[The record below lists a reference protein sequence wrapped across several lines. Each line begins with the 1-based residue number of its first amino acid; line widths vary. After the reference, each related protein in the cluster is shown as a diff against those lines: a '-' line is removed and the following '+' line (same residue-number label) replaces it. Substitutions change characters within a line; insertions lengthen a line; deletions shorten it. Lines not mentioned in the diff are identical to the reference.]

1 MRKEI
6 ALTALAMIPFSISH
20 ANEVELVGIVTAET
34 LNARSGIEHNDKVL
48 FSLKKD
54 DKVLILDINNGW
66 SKIQTKDGKEGWVS
80 SIYIALS
87 ENDESY
93 SLNRS
98 SSYTQK
104 QVNTNGLNMRS
115 GPGTSYRVLTTINK
129 GTKLDVISE
138 SNGWSKINYN
148 GRVGYVYSIYLDSI
162 QPVYTNLTTK
172 TVNTNGLNVRS
183 GPSTSYGVVASL
195 NKGSKVSVISE
206 NNGWSKIL
214 YKNKE
219 RYVSSRYLDSEKT
232 NSQESSTTTKPTIK
246 ETKIVNTE
254 GLNVRKGP
262 STSYSK
268 LGSLSKGS
276 KVSVISESNGW
287 TKILYKEQEA
297 YVSSIYLDSEKSNS
311 QDSTVSK
318 PTIKETKIVNTD
330 KLNVRS
336 GPATS
341 YSKLGSLSK
350 GSKVSVISE
359 SNGWTKILYKEQ
371 EAYVSSMYLDSE
383 KSDSNDTSSDI
394 TISTSGIINNVY
406 LNYTL
411 EEQVN
416 KQYNAKAN
424 TSNGKYATKE
434 QIEEKLNTNKILS
447 SSSYGKLQFLR
458 VDKYTD
464 GITASEINS
473 FLNKKVSST
482 NVFYNKGQQFIDAA
496 KKYDID
502 VVYLVSHCMWE
513 TGYGTSTL
521 AKGQTITTYK
531 GQALSKPV
539 VVYNFF
545 GIGAFDGTAN
555 LSGGEYA
562 YKQGWTTIDA
572 TIDGSA
578 KWIATNYIKRSGYN
592 QNTVYKMKWNNATHQ
607 YATDVNWCNGVASIM
622 NGLIGYYD
630 DQSKL
635 TYDIIRYK

>member
-48 FSLKKD
+48 FSIKKD

-162 QPVYTNLTTK
+162 QPVYTNLTSK

-262 STSYSK
+262 S
-268 LGSLSKGS
+268 
-276 KVSVISESNGW
+276 
-287 TKILYKEQEA
+287 
-297 YVSSIYLDSEKSNS
+297 
-311 QDSTVSK
+311 
-318 PTIKETKIVNTD
+318 
-330 KLNVRS
+330 
-336 GPATS
+336 TS

-578 KWIATNYIKRSGYN
+578 KWIATNYIKRDAYN

-607 YATDVNWCNGVASIM
+607 YATDINWCNGVASIM

>member
-162 QPVYTNLTTK
+162 QPVYTNLTSK

-297 YVSSIYLDSEKSNS
+297 YVSSIYLDSEKSN
-311 QDSTVSK
+311 
-318 PTIKETKIVNTD
+318 
-330 KLNVRS
+330 
-336 GPATS
+336 
-341 YSKLGSLSK
+341 
-350 GSKVSVISE
+350 
-359 SNGWTKILYKEQ
+359 
-371 EAYVSSMYLDSE
+371 
-383 KSDSNDTSSDI
+383 
-394 TISTSGIINNVY
+394 
-406 LNYTL
+406 
-411 EEQVN
+411 
-416 KQYNAKAN
+416 
-424 TSNGKYATKE
+424 
-434 QIEEKLNTNKILS
+434 
-447 SSSYGKLQFLR
+447 
-458 VDKYTD
+458 
-464 GITASEINS
+464 
-473 FLNKKVSST
+473 
-482 NVFYNKGQQFIDAA
+482 
-496 KKYDID
+496 
-502 VVYLVSHCMWE
+502 
-513 TGYGTSTL
+513 
-521 AKGQTITTYK
+521 
-531 GQALSKPV
+531 
-539 VVYNFF
+539 
-545 GIGAFDGTAN
+545 
-555 LSGGEYA
+555 
-562 YKQGWTTIDA
+562 
-572 TIDGSA
+572 
-578 KWIATNYIKRSGYN
+578 
-592 QNTVYKMKWNNATHQ
+592 
-607 YATDVNWCNGVASIM
+607 
-622 NGLIGYYD
+622 
-630 DQSKL
+630 
-635 TYDIIRYK
+635 

>member
-87 ENDESY
+87 ENEESY
-93 SLNRS
+93 SLNRA

-104 QVNTNGLNMRS
+104 QVNTNRLNMRS

-162 QPVYTNLTTK
+162 QPVYTNLTSK

-246 ETKIVNTE
+246 EMKTVNTQV
-254 GLNVRKGP
+254 LNVRKGP

-297 YVSSIYLDSEKSNS
+297 YVSS
-311 QDSTVSK
+311 
-318 PTIKETKIVNTD
+318 
-330 KLNVRS
+330 
-336 GPATS
+336 
-341 YSKLGSLSK
+341 
-350 GSKVSVISE
+350 
-359 SNGWTKILYKEQ
+359 
-371 EAYVSSMYLDSE
+371 MYLDSE
-383 KSDSNDTSSDI
+383 
-394 TISTSGIINNVY
+394 
-406 LNYTL
+406 
-411 EEQVN
+411 
-416 KQYNAKAN
+416 
-424 TSNGKYATKE
+424 
-434 QIEEKLNTNKILS
+434 
-447 SSSYGKLQFLR
+447 
-458 VDKYTD
+458 
-464 GITASEINS
+464 
-473 FLNKKVSST
+473 
-482 NVFYNKGQQFIDAA
+482 
-496 KKYDID
+496 
-502 VVYLVSHCMWE
+502 
-513 TGYGTSTL
+513 
-521 AKGQTITTYK
+521 
-531 GQALSKPV
+531 
-539 VVYNFF
+539 
-545 GIGAFDGTAN
+545 
-555 LSGGEYA
+555 
-562 YKQGWTTIDA
+562 
-572 TIDGSA
+572 
-578 KWIATNYIKRSGYN
+578 
-592 QNTVYKMKWNNATHQ
+592 
-607 YATDVNWCNGVASIM
+607 
-622 NGLIGYYD
+622 
-630 DQSKL
+630 
-635 TYDIIRYK
+635 

>member
-162 QPVYTNLTTK
+162 QPVYTNLTSK

-330 KLNVRS
+330 KLNVRK
-336 GPATS
+336 GPSTS

-578 KWIATNYIKRSGYN
+578 KWIATNYIKRDAYN

-607 YATDVNWCNGVASIM
+607 YATDINWCNGVASIM

>member
-1 MRKEI
+1 M
-6 ALTALAMIPFSISH
+6 
-20 ANEVELVGIVTAET
+20 
-34 LNARSGIEHNDKVL
+34 
-48 FSLKKD
+48 
-54 DKVLILDINNGW
+54 
-66 SKIQTKDGKEGWVS
+66 
-80 SIYIALS
+80 
-87 ENDESY
+87 
-93 SLNRS
+93 
-98 SSYTQK
+98 
-104 QVNTNGLNMRS
+104 
-115 GPGTSYRVLTTINK
+115 
-129 GTKLDVISE
+129 
-138 SNGWSKINYN
+138 
-148 GRVGYVYSIYLDSI
+148 
-162 QPVYTNLTTK
+162 
-172 TVNTNGLNVRS
+172 
-183 GPSTSYGVVASL
+183 
-195 NKGSKVSVISE
+195 
-206 NNGWSKIL
+206 
-214 YKNKE
+214 
-219 RYVSSRYLDSEKT
+219 
-232 NSQESSTTTKPTIK
+232 
-246 ETKIVNTE
+246 
-254 GLNVRKGP
+254 
-262 STSYSK
+262 
-268 LGSLSKGS
+268 
-276 KVSVISESNGW
+276 
-287 TKILYKEQEA
+287 
-297 YVSSIYLDSEKSNS
+297 YLDSEKSNS

-578 KWIATNYIKRSGYN
+578 KWIATNYIKRDAYN

-607 YATDVNWCNGVASIM
+607 YATDINWCNGVASIM

>member
-115 GPGTSYRVLTTINK
+115 GPGTSYRVFTTINK

-162 QPVYTNLTTK
+162 QPVYTNLTSI

-246 ETKIVNTE
+246 EMKTVNTQV
-254 GLNVRKGP
+254 LNVRKGP

-268 LGSLSKGS
+268 LGILSRGS

-287 TKILYKEQEA
+287 SKILYKE
-297 YVSSIYLDSEKSNS
+297 K
-311 QDSTVSK
+311 
-318 PTIKETKIVNTD
+318 
-330 KLNVRS
+330 
-336 GPATS
+336 
-341 YSKLGSLSK
+341 
-350 GSKVSVISE
+350 
-359 SNGWTKILYKEQ
+359 
-371 EAYVSSMYLDSE
+371 EAYVSSMYLDAENST
-383 KSDSNDTSSDI
+383 SQDSNDTNSDVI
-394 TISTSGIINNVY
+394 ISTSGIVNNIY
-406 LNYTL
+406 LSYTL

-424 TSNGKYATKE
+424 TSKGKYATKE

-458 VDKYTD
+458 VDKYRD
-464 GITASEINS
+464 GITAQEINS

-496 KKYDID
+496 KNMI
-502 VVYLVSHCMWE
+502 
-513 TGYGTSTL
+513 
-521 AKGQTITTYK
+521 
-531 GQALSKPV
+531 
-539 VVYNFF
+539 
-545 GIGAFDGTAN
+545 
-555 LSGGEYA
+555 
-562 YKQGWTTIDA
+562 
-572 TIDGSA
+572 
-578 KWIATNYIKRSGYN
+578 
-592 QNTVYKMKWNNATHQ
+592 
-607 YATDVNWCNGVASIM
+607 
-622 NGLIGYYD
+622 
-630 DQSKL
+630 
-635 TYDIIRYK
+635 